1 MAPSTAI
8 LLYKHL
14 FSLDC
19 GTTLAKPKYVKNYR
33 KLNITTRLLKF
44 ALCGVMTLNLFFAQ
58 QAYAGETENKI
69 AQQSAEI
76 AIKTTSIDAID
87 KYANAT
93 LNINPSAVAYSPI
106 AQSLAVYNLGMSLK
120 SFAEADSDKGRL
132 FAAMD
137 TAASVAMMIN
147 PALGVIVQLAVL
159 AVKMIDANLS
169 IAHQKRML
177 EILKKIKEYQEQ
189 YYSDLTKTMGA
200 EKHQLNSAFDR
211 LNYAMSSIS
220 TLQPEILKQCSLV
233 NGDSGYDS
241 FDWCFNN
248 LRVLLLHYKQFNEAA
263 QFIIEYKNDHFDI
276 SIIMKALKISKESLR
291 KEVHE
296 NLSKISMLG
305 KMLDAFEEYSSRS
318 LAKTIQEQ
326 TEKAALLSTREAF
339 YTSCLNDIVQIQAA
353 SIQRSLLKVKSK
365 QTSLAQSDL
374 LRNSETLSRLI
385 SLVEEKECFE
395 IVNTDNNL
403 ELIGTMLKSRSE
415 ELSRIS
421 KKLAAEEL
429 N

>member
-1 MAPSTAI
+1 MAPSTTI

-19 GTTLAKPKYVKNYR
+19 GTTLAKPNYVKNFR
-33 KLNITTRLLKF
+33 KLKITARLIKL
-44 ALCGVMTLNLFFAQ
+44 ALCGVMTINLFWAPH
-58 QAYAGETENKI
+58 ALAGETESKI

-76 AIKTTSIDAID
+76 AIKTTTVDAID

-169 IAHQKRML
+169 IEHQKRML

-220 TLQPEILKQCSLV
+220 TLQPKILNQCGSV
-233 NGDSGYDS
+233 NGDSGYES
-241 FDWCFNN
+241 FDLCFNN
-248 LRVLLLHYKQFNEAA
+248 LRVLLLHYKQFNESA

-276 SIIMKALKISKESLR
+276 DIIMKELKISKESLR

-296 NLSKISMLG
+296 NLSKISMLE

-326 TEKAALLSTREAF
+326 TEQAALLSTREAF
-339 YTSCLNDIVQIQAA
+339 YTSCLNDVVQLQAA
-353 SIQRSLLKVKSK
+353 SIQRSILKTKAQRKS
-365 QTSLAQSDL
+365 LVQSDL
-374 LRNSETLSRLI
+374 LRNSESLIRLI

-395 IVNTDNNL
+395 IVKADTNL
-403 ELIGTMLKSRSE
+403 ELIGTMLKGRSE
-415 ELSRIS
+415 DVSRIS
-421 KKLAAEEL
+421 KKLSVEGL
-429 N
+429 K